1 MPATGSC
8 RRLRRRGL
16 STVGSQALGCSRMCW
31 CRSMQII
38 NRSTVSLRS
47 MLVKAST
54 STARRLQ
61 DGSAQ
66 PAICS
71 RRWSMR
77 FAITS
82 YRRPSSMPT
91 TGVPTDSSLSV
102 GWRHAGAGARSRQR
116 ENQDGKTLDLC
127 PRRPSIGRHNRAC
140 RLVRLLA
147 RPQGREPA
155 PAPEAL
161 QGCAPGRR
169 LRRLPTSL

>member
-71 RRWSMR
+71 RPWSMR
-77 FAITS
+77 FAINVISATKLHADDRGPHGQFFVRGVAT
-82 YRRPSSMPT
+82 RRCRCSLQA
-91 TGVPTDSSLSV
+91 TG
-102 GWRHAGAGARSRQR
+102 
-116 ENQDGKTLDLC
+116 E
-127 PRRPSIGRHNRAC
+127 PRREDSGPMSATTVHRATQ
-140 RLVRLLA
+140 
-147 RPQGREPA
+147 P
-155 PAPEAL
+155 
-161 QGCAPGRR
+161 
-169 LRRLPTSL
+169 RLPSGSPTRPTARERTRAST